1 MPLTFPCVYSV
12 LGRREWPAVP
22 LHATSAAYSRTRRSR
37 SPRLRIF
44 ETFLAACSVRRAR
57 RYGRP
62 LIGTGRIRTS
72 EDQTFLSHRV
82 GLVSLEGCPNV
93 VDEDPTSRARLSLLH
108 QGPFFVDHLLG
119 VRTGE
124 FLDVMALGFGESMG
138 EPEDLGQSVGLLL
151 GRILGRIEF
160 LPHGD
165 DHERQQHGVDDAQD
179 GVDEAS
185 HVVVLLAHL
194 RGHKSLHQREPAER
208 GEADRANHQ
217 NAIYHADHQRVIPFW
232 AGSLA
237 TSTIQAGG
245 RTSKSPA
252 KEARGSNPPR
262 QRRVGPPRCSFRCL
276 SGHPHPQSRVPRM
289 ALRLRRWVNKGK
301 RKGRSP
307 TERVGKDPGPW

>member
-82 GLVSLEGCPNV
+82 GLVSLEGRPNV

-194 RGHKSLHQREPAER
+194 RGHKSLHQREPAAR

-217 NAIYHADHQRVIPFW
+217 DAVNYAAHRRGIPFSR
-232 AGSLA
+232 GL
-237 TSTIQAGG
+237 AGG
-245 RTSKSPA
+245 PHHTSWEVNEQIGFQRNSKDRTYRASRRLSRQKP
-252 KEARGSNPPR
+252 GIYDLPR
-262 QRRVGPPRCSFRCL
+262 TPL
-276 SGHPHPQSRVPRM
+276 
-289 ALRLRRWVNKGK
+289 LRASVNKASAGVPNWC
-301 RKGRSP
+301 RR
-307 TERVGKDPGPW
+307 